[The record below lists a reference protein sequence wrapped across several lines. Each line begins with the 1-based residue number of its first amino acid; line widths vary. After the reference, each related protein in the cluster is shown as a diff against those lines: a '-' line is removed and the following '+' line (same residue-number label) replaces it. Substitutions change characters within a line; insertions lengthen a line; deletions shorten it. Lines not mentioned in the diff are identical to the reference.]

1 VPADLR
7 TPSFQTRNILTADP
21 TGAAGANIM
30 DHDYAVEYTQTWS
43 GGLQYEVAPST
54 MVEAMYMGSWTLGAD
69 NGIVRNVPEPGAGSI
84 QARRPIP
91 QLGLIRSIRF
101 DGKSIYHGLTLRA
114 ERRLHSGYAF
124 NVSYTLS
131 SSIDD
136 ASSPGAT
143 EAEVNLPQNVH
154 NIFDETGEWAHSSFD
169 HRHLFVASALYQFPQ
184 TVGGKTATAVLG
196 GWRVNTVV
204 SLQSGAPFT
213 VNLGVDRA
221 NIGAGPA
228 QRPDQLHDPSLP
240 SGERGPNR
248 WFDTTAFALQAPF
261 TFGSAPRNS
270 VIGPGFTGVD
280 VVTAKTWTVAGTR
293 QLEFRWEIFNLLNT
307 ANFDLPN
314 RTFGNANFGRIFSAK
329 NAREMQIGVRLA
341 F

>member
-1 VPADLR
+1 MIRGGYGIFLNQWAYSVQTAFSRNLPFFSTTQVDVPADRR

-21 TGAAGANIM
+21 TGVAGANIM

-43 GGLQYEVAPST
+43 GGLQYQIAPST

-69 NGIVRNVPEPGAGSI
+69 NGIVRNVPDPGPGSI

-114 ERRLHSGYAF
+114 ERRLRNNVTF
-124 NVSYTLS
+124 NVNYTLS

-143 EAEVNLPQNVH
+143 EAEVNLPQNVD

-184 TVGGKTATAVLG
+184 TVGGRAGTAVLG
-196 GWRVNTVV
+196 GWRVNGIV
-204 SLQSGAPFT
+204 SMQSGAPFT
-213 VNLGVDRA
+213 VNLGGGPCEYRRRS
-221 NIGAGPA
+221 GAA
-228 QRPDQLHDPSLP
+228 SR
-240 SGERGPNR
+240 SG
-248 WFDTTAFALQAPF
+248 
-261 TFGSAPRNS
+261 
-270 VIGPGFTGVD
+270 
-280 VVTAKTWTVAGTR
+280 
-293 QLEFRWEIFNLLNT
+293 
-307 ANFDLPN
+307 
-314 RTFGNANFGRIFSAK
+314 
-329 NAREMQIGVRLA
+329 ARSQSPIR
-341 F
+341 